1 VQYFAEEAKKNMNKE
16 KSTSGNE
23 NKSNFI
29 LLFV

>member
-1 VQYFAEEAKKNMNKE
+1 VQFFAGETKKNGINE

-29 LLFV
+29 LLFA